1 MTDQPCWVSEQGVLA
16 FVEGDLE
23 PEAELAVARH
33 LAECE
38 GCREQAA
45 EFRALEG
52 ALGGEAAAG
61 GSVRWHAFGT
71 PFGRM
76 YVAAGDAG
84 LVRLSWSQPG
94 DAAWT
99 AGLEEAFPGRPVVR
113 DPDAP
118 VLREAERQLHEY
130 FAGERDAF
138 DLPIDLDALPRFT
151 RRVLAALLE
160 EVGFGQVVAYSDLAR
175 RIGRPR
181 AARAV
186 GNAVGRNP
194 VAIVVPCHRVVR
206 SDGSLGGYGGG
217 VEFKERLL
225 TIEGR
230 GDLLKAG

>member
-1 MTDQPCWVSEQGVLA
+1 MTSQPCWVSEQGVLA

-38 GCREQAA
+38 ECRDQAA
-45 EFRALEG
+45 EFRALEDAIASG
-52 ALGGEAAAG
+52 VAAVAL
-61 GSVRWHAFGT
+61 RWHAFGT

-76 YVAAGDAG
+76 YVAAGEGG
-84 LVRLSWSQPG
+84 LVRVSWAPPG
-94 DAAWT
+94 DDAWVRE
-99 AGLEEAFPGRPVVR
+99 LEDRFPDRPVVHEPE
-113 DPDAP
+113 DP
-118 VLREAERQLHEY
+118 VLLAAERQLHEY
-130 FAGERDAF
+130 FAGEREDF
-138 DLPIDLDALPRFT
+138 ELPIDLDALPRFS
-151 RRVLAALLE
+151 RRVLDALQH
-160 EVGFGQVVAYSDLAR
+160 EVGFGQVVAYSELAR

-230 GDLLKAG
+230 EDLLRAS